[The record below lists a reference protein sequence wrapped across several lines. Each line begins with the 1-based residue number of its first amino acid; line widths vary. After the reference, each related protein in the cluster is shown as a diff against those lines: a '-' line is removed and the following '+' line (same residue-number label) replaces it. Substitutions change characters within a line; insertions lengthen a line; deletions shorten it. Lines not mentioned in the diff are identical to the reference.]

1 MKIGIVGSGISGL
14 GAAYHL
20 KTRYGHDV
28 EIFEK
33 NNYVGGHTNP
43 IPLDED
49 GTPVAVDTGF
59 IVFNNNTYPELIKL
73 FQELEVESQE
83 GDMSFSVWNLRN
95 GLQWSG
101 IGMKGL
107 FAQKRNILNPAFL
120 GMLTQAKRFFREA
133 ASEID
138 YLDPDLSIGQYL
150 HDRGYSKYFCDNFV
164 VPMASA
170 VWSTPMKEMLDFP
183 AGSLLPFFKNHG
195 MLDIE
200 QTVVWRTLLGGSWNY
215 VKAIRQKLDLA
226 IHTSQPT
233 REVRRS
239 SRGATIVT
247 ENGEYEFDAVLM
259 ACHSDQ
265 TLRLYRDMPE
275 EHRNI
280 MQLFK
285 YQKNQ
290 AILHS
295 DESSMPGKRN
305 AWASWNFKVT
315 DDERTCTVYWMNKLQ
330 NLYKQGAKRN
340 YFVSINEFQNLDES
354 KIHRIIDYEHPLFDV
369 QAVKNQKE
377 LLRINQEGPVHY
389 CGAYFRYGFHED
401 GLWSGLQA
409 ARSLDERLQKSAA
422 LAGQER

>member
-20 KTRYGHDV
+20 KTRFGHDV

-33 NNYVGGHTNP
+33 NSYVGGHTNT
-43 IPLDED
+43 IPLEED
-49 GTPVAVDTGF
+49 GNSVAVDTGF
-59 IVFNNNTYPELIKL
+59 IVFNNNTYPELIRL
-73 FQELEVESQE
+73 FDELEVESQE
-83 GDMSFSVWNLRN
+83 SDMSFSVWNHRN

-107 FAQKRNILNPAFL
+107 FAQKRNVLNPAFL
-120 GMLTQAKRFFREA
+120 SMLSSAKRFFREGS
-133 ASEID
+133 SEEV
-138 YLDPDLSIGQYL
+138 LDPDLSIGEYL
-150 HDRGYSKYFCDNFV
+150 RERGYSKYFCDNFV

-183 AGSLLPFFKNHG
+183 AGSLLRFFKNHG

-200 QTVVWRTLLGGSWNY
+200 KTVVWRTVLGGSWSY
-215 VKAIRQKLDLA
+215 IKAMRNRADLT
-226 IHTSQPT
+226 IHTNQPT
-233 REVRRS
+233 HEVRK
-239 SRGATIVT
+239 SREGALIVT
-247 ENGEYEFDAVLM
+247 DSGEHQFDAVLM

-265 TLRLYRDMPE
+265 TLKIYREMPE

-280 MQLFK
+280 LKHFK
-285 YQKNQ
+285 YQRNQ
-290 AILHS
+290 AILHTDAS
-295 DESSMPGKRN
+295 AMPPKRN

-315 DDERTCTVYWMNKLQ
+315 DDERTCTVYWMNQLQ
-330 NLYKQGAKRN
+330 NLYKQGAKKD
-340 YFVSINEFQNLDES
+340 YFVSINEFQDLDES
-354 KIHRIIDYEHPLFDV
+354 KIHRVIDYEHPLFDV
-369 QAVKNQKE
+369 QAVRNQKE
-377 LLRINQEGPVHY
+377 LLRINQQGPVHY

-409 ARSLDERLQKSAA
+409 AQALDERLQKAGA